1 MENFDISKISLSYN
15 EKKLIQ
21 ERFAHLMNLEKIKNS
36 QARPLLTD
44 ELAKTQ
50 EKFVDLQKENISL
63 IETLANMK
71 QHELELMKEV
81 ADILSSSTQKHQ
93 VEKILGEA
101 KINQLQVSITNQV
114 IKESEMTKTSHVK
127 KALTEVSGYID
138 ELVLKK
144 EENSK

>member
-1 MENFDISKISLSYN
+1 MSL
-15 EKKLIQ
+15 
-21 ERFAHLMNLEKIKNS
+21 ERIKNL
-36 QARPLLTD
+36 QARPPTD

-50 EKFVDLQKENISL
+50 EKFIELLKENISL
-63 IETLANMK
+63 IEILANMK
-71 QHELELMKEV
+71 QQELELMKEV
-81 ADILSSSTQKHQ
+81 ADVLSSSTQKRQ

-144 EENSK
+144 EENSKWRTNKITSAFWFSRNKNAKNNKIQN